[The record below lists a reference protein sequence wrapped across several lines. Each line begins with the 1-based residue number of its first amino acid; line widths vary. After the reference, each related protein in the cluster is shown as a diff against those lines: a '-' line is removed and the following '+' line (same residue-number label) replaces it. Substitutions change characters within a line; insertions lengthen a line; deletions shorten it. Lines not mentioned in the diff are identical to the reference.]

1 MSETKTRCPYCM
13 DETVPVAVAFQD
25 GDDSA
30 LAGRCTECGKLV
42 VRVNGAVV
50 YPVEGPYA
58 EQFEALPEE
67 LRSVCVEAC
76 SLAGS
81 SPEKACSLLMP
92 HIEKMCDNLG
102 AGGDTLLEKIEHL
115 KKTGKLPADA
125 GATLAPGDEG
135 DDLKKA
141 EEKAYDLLRIATYIG
156 AGGGDYL
163 PR

>member
-1 MSETKTRCPYCM
+1 MSEKKTRCPYCM
-13 DETVPVAVAFQD
+13 DETVPIAVAFQD

-30 LAGRCTECGKLV
+30 VAGRCTQCHKLV

-58 EQFEALPEE
+58 EQFEGLPEE
-67 LRSVCVEAC
+67 LRSACVEAC
-76 SLAGS
+76 SIAGS

-92 HIEKMCDNLG
+92 QIEKMCENLG
-102 AGGDTLLEKIEHL
+102 AGGDTLHEKLEYL
-115 KKTGKLPADA
+115 KKTGKLPEDI

-135 DDLKKA
+135 TQLKNA

-156 AGGGDYL
+156 AADGHYVA
-163 PR
+163 